1 MRLFKSPKI
10 LLLIILIVAFL
21 LRIVDVSNNPPA
33 MYGDELTMVYDVY
46 SIIHTGQDQLG
57 NFLPLNFEMG
67 GGRPVGYGYFSIP
80 FVAAFGTTALA
91 IRLLSVISGVGLVWA
106 IYFLGKRLFSQKIGL
121 VAAALLAI
129 SPWDISMSRGGF
141 EAHFALFLSVAS
153 VILFLE
159 ATRYKWFYALSALS
173 FGLAM
178 HTYSTYKLTIPL
190 FIPLLLWFSNFKS
203 EIKKAGN
210 RLPLIVA
217 TILVGAA
224 LCLIFAQ
231 AFLIYS
237 EARFLSIN
245 AFSQNDLRQTVTQK
259 INFDLNTAGLSKNI
273 SKIFHNKFD
282 EYAGIFV
289 ENYLKN
295 FSMDFL
301 FLHGD
306 GNPRHNMATT
316 GEFYVVE
323 LVTILLGFGFLWKK
337 QSWKNTQ
344 FLLGWLGIGPIAA
357 TLLLQQHALRA
368 NFMLP
373 PLVIISA
380 VGVVFVWESIG
391 LWRFVKYVLAAGFI
405 IQFLLFTERLYFVS
419 PNQFGRFW
427 SSPAKQAAQMAIESS
442 RNFDYVILSD
452 RIDNMEFA
460 YPVYAQIDPR
470 VVIEQNRQRSTLNS
484 YQFKKIGNVYIGH
497 IAGSDTEKFLAGLS
511 GSVLYIASID
521 EKSNLKNYQQ
531 IEGPDGQVNL
541 LLLEKKNSK

>member
-10 LLLIILIVAFL
+10 LLLIILIVTFL
-21 LRIVDVSNNPPA
+21 LRIVDISNNPPA

-80 FVAAFGTTALA
+80 FVFLFGTSALA
-91 IRLLSVISGVGLVWA
+91 IRLLSILSGVGLVWA
-106 IYFLGKRLFSQKIGL
+106 IYYLGKRLFSQKIGL

-129 SPWDISMSRGGF
+129 SPWDISMSRGGY
-141 EAHFALFLSVAS
+141 EAHFALFLSVAG
-153 VILFLE
+153 VILFLQ
-159 ATRYKWFYALSALS
+159 AAGKKWFYALSALS
-173 FGLAM
+173 FGLAI
-178 HTYSTYKLTIPL
+178 HTYSTYKLTIPVFISLL
-190 FIPLLLWFSNFKS
+190 FWFGNFKS

-210 RLPLIVA
+210 RLPLIFA
-217 TILVGAA
+217 TFFTGIA

-231 AFLIYS
+231 AFLIHS

-245 AFSQNDLRQTVTQK
+245 AFSQNDLRQTITQK
-259 INFDLNTAGLSKNI
+259 INFDLNTSGLPNNI
-273 SKIFHNKFD
+273 SKLFHNKFD
-282 EYAGIFV
+282 EYAGVFV

-316 GEFYVVE
+316 GEFYAVE
-323 LVTILLGFGFLWKK
+323 LTTMLLGFGFLWKK
-337 QSWKNTQ
+337 QSWENLQ

-368 NFMLP
+368 SFMLP

-380 VGVVFVWESIG
+380 VGVVFVWESVG

-427 SSPAKQAAQMAIESS
+427 SVPAKQAAQMAIENG
-442 RNFDYVILSD
+442 RDFDYVILSD
-452 RIDNMEFA
+452 QIDNMEFA
-460 YPVYAQIDPR
+460 YPVYAQSDPR
-470 VVIEQNRQRSTLNS
+470 IVIEQNRQRSTLDS
-484 YQFKKIGNVYIGH
+484 YQFKKIANVYIGH
-497 IAGSDTEKFLAGLS
+497 IAGSDIEKFISDLP
-511 GSVLYIASID
+511 GSVLYIGTPSD
-521 EKSNLKNYQQ
+521 
-531 IEGPDGQVNL
+531 QVNL
-541 LLLEKKNSK
+541 TNYETVAGQDKQTQLVLKRKIK